1 MTYQQLIAD
10 LKKKDYKPM
19 YLLHGTESYFID
31 KITQHVENKVLSEA
45 EKGFNFTVLYG
56 KETNFQTIVD
66 VARRYPMMAERQVV
80 ILKEAQQMRDLSKL
94 DAYAKQPTPTTL
106 LLICHKHKKLD
117 ARTAFAKAIKKNGVI
132 FESKKLYDNQ
142 VPEWI
147 VGYLKDRNYT
157 ISPEACRLVADFLG
171 TDLSK
176 IANELE
182 KLSLNVAAGTKITPK
197 HVEDNIGISKDYNVF
212 ELTKALG
219 AGDTLKATRIANYFA
234 ANPKDNPMPVIVGA
248 LYNYFSKLY
257 ICQFLRNSPDDAWVK
272 ALKLRNN
279 WFLKEYKA
287 AIRTFNKPKTEHA
300 LAVIKEYDLKS
311 KGVDRDSTPEGE
323 LVREMVWK
331 IVNF

>member
-1 MTYQQLIAD
+1 MTYQQLITD

-31 KITQHVENKVLSEA
+31 KTTQHIENKVLSEA
-45 EKGFNFTVLYG
+45 EKGFNFTTLYG
-56 KETNFQTIVD
+56 KETNFQTVVD

-80 ILKEAQQMRDLSKL
+80 ILKEAQQMRDLTKL

-117 ARTAFAKAIKKNGVI
+117 GRTNFAKALKKNGVI

-147 VGYLKDRNYT
+147 INYLKDKKYE
-157 ISPEACRLVADFLG
+157 ISPDACRLVADFLG
-171 TDLSK
+171 TNLSK
-176 IANELE
+176 VANELD
-182 KLSLNVAAGTKITPK
+182 KLLLNVPQGTKITPK
-197 HVEDNIGISKDYNVF
+197 HIEDNIGISKDYNVF
-212 ELTKALG
+212 ELQKALG
-219 AGDTLKATRIANYFA
+219 TGNNLKATRIANHFA
-234 ANPKDNPMPVIVGA
+234 ANPKDNPMPLVIGA

-272 ALKLRNN
+272 ALGLRNS
-279 WFLKEYKA
+279 WFLKDYKA

-300 LAVIKEYDLKS
+300 IAIIKEYDLKS

-323 LVREMVWK
+323 LMREMVWK
-331 IVNF
+331 LMNF